1 MSNIVVMSKSYS
13 DERAI
18 ADVINYVLTG
28 MEDGSTKY
36 TSSMNCVCYGVNPLN
51 LQTMINSFMMD
62 KRIYGKEDGK
72 QIHHFILSIYKKHY
86 YGIQNKKD
94 WASLLA
100 NDVAYY
106 LREKGFRNISCVH
119 VAYGGNVHIHF
130 AVNSVNGLTG
140 MKLNNEKYFY
150 NELLH
155 YLRTE
160 YNILNWEKV
169 KYNKE

>member
-72 QIHHFILSIYKKHY
+72 QIHHFILSMVYK
-86 YGIQNKKD
+86 IKKIG
-94 WASLLA
+94 LL
-100 NDVAYY
+100 YW
-106 LREKGFRNISCVH
+106 LMMW
-119 VAYGGNVHIHF
+119 HI
-130 AVNSVNGLTG
+130 
-140 MKLNNEKYFY
+140 
-150 NELLH
+150 
-155 YLRTE
+155 
-160 YNILNWEKV
+160 I
-169 KYNKE
+169 